1 MPQRVQV
8 HTLYK
13 PTVSL
18 ALGVVDGKT
27 KSVKADLLVFRLAWH
42 IFAFTSYRYINHL

>member
-1 MPQRVQV
+1 MVLGNMPQSIQV

-13 PTVSL
+13 PTLSL

-27 KSVKADLLVFRLAWH
+27 KSIIKW
-42 IFAFTSYRYINHL
+42 IC